1 MAKKIQDE
9 EGNTY
14 VQVKPWYKKWWI
26 WVLAIIVL
34 FFAFGLAGGNKKNSN
49 SSTSNNPSK
58 ASGHQTT
65 NSEKSAESSTT
76 SKKVTVNYQD
86 YSYSKAK
93 TYTTNY
99 SDTSWSAATLSVSKV
114 VLYTLNTPTTYK
126 SANDGTFKAQ
136 GFVRLYFS
144 VKANRDVSVYP
155 TQGTYIFNG
164 SEQHASD
171 SGESWDGDISNGV
184 TKTGA
189 VTVPIKDASN
199 LKSIRAKIDANYTTN
214 DYDDNNSNHT
224 FDFTLNL

>member
-1 MAKKIQDE
+1 MSKKIQDE

-34 FFAFGLAGGNKKNSN
+34 FFVFGLVGGNKKGSSSSNSN
-49 SSTSNNPSK
+49 STSK

-76 SKKVTVNYQD
+76 SKKITVDYQNYN
-86 YSYSKAK
+86 YSKAK
-93 TYTTNY
+93 TYSTNY
-99 SDTSWSAATLSVSKV
+99 TDTSWNAATVSVSKV
-114 VLYTLNTPTTYK
+114 VLYTLDSPTTYK

-155 TQGTYIFNG
+155 AQGTYIFNG
-164 SEQHASD
+164 SEQHAAD

-184 TKTGA
+184 TKTGT
-189 VTVPIKDASN
+189 VTVPIKDTSN
-199 LKSIRAKIDANYTTN
+199 LKSIRAKIDGNYDTD
-214 DYDDNNSNHT
+214 DYDDDNSNHT